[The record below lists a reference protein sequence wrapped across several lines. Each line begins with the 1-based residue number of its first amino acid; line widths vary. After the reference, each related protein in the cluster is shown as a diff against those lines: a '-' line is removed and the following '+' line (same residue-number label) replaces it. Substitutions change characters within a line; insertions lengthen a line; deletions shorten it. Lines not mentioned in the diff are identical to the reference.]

1 MKFTVADLRLLKAM
15 VESAASD
22 ETTAVLDSLRQRQPG
37 FCDTRDEVG
46 RDPRC
51 LDAWRF
57 CGVFCYL
64 ALERA
69 EAIIGEPLPPV
80 PEYVY
85 HDTACKIVQRD
96 EGISKRALTYPGR
109 ILRHV
114 LRGTDFDDGDTA
126 WLQMTLS
133 AFLFTVETL

>member
-22 ETTAVLDSLRQRQPG
+22 EQAALLDFLRQRQPG
-37 FCDTRDEVG
+37 FWDAIDEVAS
-46 RDPRC
+46 DPRC

-57 CGVFCYL
+57 CGVFCSL
-64 ALERA
+64 ALDRA
-69 EAIIGEPLPPV
+69 ELITGGPLPAMQRHAYR
-80 PEYVY
+80 EL
-85 HDTACKIVQRD
+85 ACGIVQRD
-96 EGISKRALTYPGR
+96 ENVSKRALTYPGR

-114 LRGTDFDDGDTA
+114 LRGMDFDDGDTA
-126 WLQMTLS
+126 WLKMTLS